1 MVHTSKEI
9 AEILLELQAVKLSPK
24 NPFTWAS
31 GIQSPIYC
39 DNRITLSHPEERNFI
54 ARSLMGLVDDW
65 EKIDVIAGVATAGI
79 PYASILAHITEKP
92 LVYVRSSNKKHG
104 RQNIIEGAYIPGQRV
119 IVVEDL
125 ISTGGSSLDAVEQ
138 LRSVGLEVTGVIAIF
153 SYELQKAMENFGN
166 MNIKYKSLSNYNDLI
181 QQAVEMK
188 YVSEEDLS
196 ILAAWNSSPQNWRNA

>member
-1 MVHTSKEI
+1 MEHTSKEI

-138 LRSVGLEVTGVIAIF
+138 LRSVGLEV
-153 SYELQKAMENFGN
+153 
-166 MNIKYKSLSNYNDLI
+166 
-181 QQAVEMK
+181 
-188 YVSEEDLS
+188 
-196 ILAAWNSSPQNWRNA
+196 